1 MACSSKSNAKRTRYA
16 QQLVIKAMLKHAFIT
31 ILFLCTNGPI
41 NAQQTATK
49 LVLLGTG
56 TPFADPNKSGPSLAI
71 VINNT
76 SYIVDCGPGV
86 VRRAAEA
93 SQLGFPA
100 LEASQLKTLF
110 ITHLHSDH
118 TIGLADIIL
127 TPAVLDRNAPIRIYG
142 PVGSKKMTNQLMN
155 AYQEDIALRINGL
168 EKGDAI
174 AYQVQTNEIK
184 EGVIFKD
191 SNVTV
196 TAFKVQH
203 GQWAH
208 AFGFVFQTKD
218 KKIVVSGDCTYSEN
232 LIKYA
237 KDCDILVHEVYSHAG
252 LKKRTQRW
260 QDYHSTFHT
269 STYQLAEIAN
279 KVKPKLL
286 ILNHQLTFGT
296 SLESLLEEVQSKYA
310 GPVVNGQDLAVF

>member
-1 MACSSKSNAKRTRYA
+1 MKKYIFIIALLISTCGLLKA
-16 QQLVIKAMLKHAFIT
+16 QNT
-31 ILFLCTNGPI
+31 D
-41 NAQQTATK
+41 TK
-49 LVLLGTG
+49 LILLGTG
-56 TPFADPNKSGPSLAI
+56 TPFADPTKSGPSLAI
-71 VINNT
+71 VVNNT

-93 SQLGFPA
+93 SKLGFPS
-100 LEASQLKTLF
+100 LEAAQLKTLF

-142 PVGSKKMTNQLMN
+142 PVGSKKMTDDLMS
-155 AYQEDIALRINGL
+155 AYKEDIAIRINGL

-174 AYQVQTNEIK
+174 AYQVYTNEIK
-184 EGVIFKD
+184 EGQIYKD
-191 SNVTV
+191 SNLTV
-196 TAFKVQH
+196 TAFNVQH
-203 GQWAH
+203 GQWDN

-218 KKIVVSGDCTYSEN
+218 KKIVISGDCTYSEN

-237 KDCDILVHEVYSHAG
+237 KDCDILVHEVYSDAG

-260 QDYHSTFHT
+260 QDYHSSFHT
-269 STYQLAEIAN
+269 STYQLADIAN
-279 KVKPKLL
+279 QVKPKLL

-296 SLESLLEEVQSKYA
+296 SLQSLLDELKSKYA
-310 GPVVNGQDLAVF
+310 GPVVNGADLDVF

>member
-1 MACSSKSNAKRTRYA
+1 MK
-16 QQLVIKAMLKHAFIT
+16 KHTFIT
-31 ILFLCTNGPI
+31 ALFIATCGIL
-41 NAQQTATK
+41 NAQNSDTK

-56 TPFADPNKSGPSLAI
+56 TPFADPTKSGPSLAI
-71 VINNT
+71 VVNNT
-76 SYIVDCGPGV
+76 SYIVDAGPGL

-93 SQLGFPA
+93 SKLGFPS
-100 LEASQLKTLF
+100 LEAAQLKTLF

-127 TPAVLDRNAPIRIYG
+127 TPAVLDRNAPIAIYG
-142 PVGSKKMTNQLMN
+142 PVGIKKMTADLMS
-155 AYQEDIALRINGL
+155 AYKEDITIRINGL

-174 AYQVQTNEIK
+174 AYQVNTNEIK
-184 EGVIFKD
+184 EGQIYKD
-191 SNVTV
+191 SNLTV

-203 GQWAH
+203 GQWDH

-218 KKIVVSGDCTYSEN
+218 KKIVISGDCTYSEN

-237 KDCDILVHEVYSHAG
+237 KDCDILLHEVYSDAG

-269 STYQLAEIAN
+269 STYQLADIAN
-279 KVKPKLL
+279 QVKPKLL
-286 ILNHQLTFGT
+286 VLNHQLTFGT
-296 SLESLLEEVQSKYA
+296 SLQSLLDELKSKYA
-310 GPVVNGQDLAVF
+310 GPVVNGADLDVF

>member
-1 MACSSKSNAKRTRYA
+1 MKKYT
-16 QQLVIKAMLKHAFIT
+16 FIT
-31 ILFLCTNGPI
+31 ALFIAICGIL
-41 NAQQTATK
+41 NAQNSNTK

-56 TPFADPNKSGPSLAI
+56 TPFADPTKSGPSLAI
-71 VINNT
+71 VVNNT
-76 SYIVDCGPGV
+76 SYIVDCGPGL

-93 SQLGFPA
+93 SKLGFPS
-100 LEASQLKTLF
+100 LEASQLKIVF

-127 TPAVLDRNAPIRIYG
+127 TPAVLDRNAPINIYG
-142 PVGSKKMTNQLMN
+142 PVGSKKMTDDLMS
-155 AYQEDIALRINGL
+155 AYKEDIAIRINGL

-174 AYQVQTNEIK
+174 AYQVYTNEIK
-184 EGVIFKD
+184 EGQIYKD
-191 SNVTV
+191 SNLTV
-196 TAFKVQH
+196 TAFNVQH
-203 GQWAH
+203 GQWDN

-218 KKIVVSGDCTYSEN
+218 KKIVISGDCTYSEN

-237 KDCDILVHEVYSHAG
+237 KDCDILVHEVYSDAG

-269 STYQLAEIAN
+269 STYQLADIAN
-279 KVKPKLL
+279 QVKPKLL

-296 SLESLLEEVQSKYA
+296 SLQSLLDELKSKYA
-310 GPVVNGQDLAVF
+310 GPVVNGADLEVF

>member
-1 MACSSKSNAKRTRYA
+1 MKKYIFIITLLISTCGLLKA
-16 QQLVIKAMLKHAFIT
+16 QNT
-31 ILFLCTNGPI
+31 D
-41 NAQQTATK
+41 TK
-49 LVLLGTG
+49 LILLGTG
-56 TPFADPNKSGPSLAI
+56 TPFADPTKSGPSLAI
-71 VINNT
+71 VVNNT

-93 SQLGFPA
+93 SKLGFPS
-100 LEASQLKTLF
+100 LEAAQLKTLF

-142 PVGSKKMTNQLMN
+142 PVGSKKMTDDLMS
-155 AYQEDIALRINGL
+155 AYKEDIAIRINGL

-174 AYQVQTNEIK
+174 AYQVYTNEIK
-184 EGVIFKD
+184 EGQIYKD
-191 SNVTV
+191 SNLTV
-196 TAFKVQH
+196 TAFNVQH
-203 GQWAH
+203 GQWDN

-218 KKIVVSGDCTYSEN
+218 KKIVISGDCTYSEN

-237 KDCDILVHEVYSHAG
+237 KDCDILVHEVYSDAG

-269 STYQLAEIAN
+269 STYQLADIAN
-279 KVKPKLL
+279 QVKPKLL

-296 SLESLLEEVQSKYA
+296 SLQSLLDELKLKYA
-310 GPVVNGQDLAVF
+310 GPVVNGADLDVF

>member
-1 MACSSKSNAKRTRYA
+1 MKKY
-16 QQLVIKAMLKHAFIT
+16 IFIT
-31 ILFLCTNGPI
+31 ALFIATCGIL
-41 NAQQTATK
+41 NAQNSDTK

-56 TPFADPNKSGPSLAI
+56 SPFADPTKSGPSLAI
-71 VINNT
+71 VVNNT

-93 SQLGFPA
+93 SKLGFPS

-127 TPAVLDRNAPIRIYG
+127 TPAVLDRNAPISIYG
-142 PVGSKKMTNQLMN
+142 PVGSKKMTDDLMS
-155 AYQEDIALRINGL
+155 AYKEDIAIRINGL

-174 AYQVQTNEIK
+174 AYQVYTNEIK
-184 EGVIFKD
+184 EGQIYKD
-191 SNVTV
+191 SNLTV
-196 TAFKVQH
+196 TAFNVQH
-203 GQWAH
+203 GQWDN

-218 KKIVVSGDCTYSEN
+218 KKIVISGDCTYSEN

-237 KDCDILVHEVYSHAG
+237 KDCDILVHEVYSDAG

-269 STYQLAEIAN
+269 STYQLADIAN

-296 SLESLLEEVQSKYA
+296 SLQSLLDELKSKYT
-310 GPVVNGQDLAVF
+310 GPVLNGADLDVF

>member
-1 MACSSKSNAKRTRYA
+1 MKKY
-16 QQLVIKAMLKHAFIT
+16 IFIT
-31 ILFLCTNGPI
+31 ALFIATCGIL
-41 NAQQTATK
+41 NAQNSDTK

-56 TPFADPNKSGPSLAI
+56 SPFADPTKSGPSLAI
-71 VINNT
+71 VVNNT

-93 SQLGFPA
+93 SKLGFPS

-142 PVGSKKMTNQLMN
+142 PVGSKKMTDDLMS
-155 AYQEDIALRINGL
+155 AYKEDIAIRINGL

-174 AYQVQTNEIK
+174 AYQVYTNEIK
-184 EGVIFKD
+184 EGQIYKD
-191 SNVTV
+191 SNLTV
-196 TAFKVQH
+196 TAFNVQH
-203 GQWAH
+203 GQWDN

-218 KKIVVSGDCTYSEN
+218 KKIVISGDCTYSEN

-237 KDCDILVHEVYSHAG
+237 KDCDILVHEVYSDAG

-269 STYQLAEIAN
+269 STYQLADIAN
-279 KVKPKLL
+279 QVKPKLL

-296 SLESLLEEVQSKYA
+296 SLQSLLDELKSKYA
-310 GPVVNGQDLAVF
+310 GPVVNGADLDVF

>member
-1 MACSSKSNAKRTRYA
+1 MKKYIFIIALLISTCGLLKA
-16 QQLVIKAMLKHAFIT
+16 QNT
-31 ILFLCTNGPI
+31 D
-41 NAQQTATK
+41 TK
-49 LVLLGTG
+49 LILLGTG
-56 TPFADPNKSGPSLAI
+56 TPFADPTKSGPSLAI
-71 VINNT
+71 VVNNT

-93 SQLGFPA
+93 SKLGFPS
-100 LEASQLKTLF
+100 LEAAQLKTLF

-142 PVGSKKMTNQLMN
+142 PVGSKKMTDDLMS
-155 AYQEDIALRINGL
+155 AYKEDIAIRINGL

-174 AYQVQTNEIK
+174 AYQVYTNEIK
-184 EGVIFKD
+184 EGQIYKD
-191 SNVTV
+191 SNLTV
-196 TAFKVQH
+196 TAFNVQH
-203 GQWAH
+203 GQWDN

-218 KKIVVSGDCTYSEN
+218 KKIVISGDCTYSEN

-237 KDCDILVHEVYSHAG
+237 KDCDILVHEVYSDAG

-260 QDYHSTFHT
+260 QDYHSSFHT
-269 STYQLAEIAN
+269 STYQLADIAN

-296 SLESLLEEVQSKYA
+296 SLQSLLDELKLKYA
-310 GPVVNGQDLAVF
+310 GPVVNGADLDVF

>member
-1 MACSSKSNAKRTRYA
+1 
-16 QQLVIKAMLKHAFIT
+16 MLKYAFIA
-31 ILFLCTNGPI
+31 ILFVGSSVHLK
-41 NAQQTATK
+41 AQNTDTK

-71 VINNT
+71 VVNNT

-93 SQLGFPA
+93 SKLGFPS
-100 LEASQLKTLF
+100 LEASHLKTLF

-118 TIGLADIIL
+118 TVGLADIIL
-127 TPAVLDRNAPIRIYG
+127 TPAVLDRNAPISIYG
-142 PVGSKKMTNQLMN
+142 PVGSKKMTDDLMS
-155 AYQEDIALRINGL
+155 AYKEDIAIRINGL

-174 AYQVQTNEIK
+174 AYQVYTNEIK
-184 EGVIFKD
+184 EGQIYKD
-191 SNVTV
+191 SNLTV
-196 TAFKVQH
+196 TAFNVQH
-203 GQWAH
+203 GQWDN

-237 KDCDILVHEVYSHAG
+237 KNCDILVHEVYSDAG

-269 STYQLAEIAN
+269 STYQLADIAN

-296 SLESLLEEVQSKYA
+296 SLQSLLDELKSKYA
-310 GPVVNGQDLAVF
+310 GPVVNGADLDVF

>member
-1 MACSSKSNAKRTRYA
+1 MKKYT
-16 QQLVIKAMLKHAFIT
+16 FIT
-31 ILFLCTNGPI
+31 ALFISICGIL
-41 NAQQTATK
+41 NAQNAATK

-56 TPFADPNKSGPSLAI
+56 TPFADPTKSGPSLAI
-71 VINNT
+71 VVNNT

-93 SQLGFPA
+93 SKLGFPS
-100 LEASQLKTLF
+100 LEAAQLKTLF

-127 TPAVLDRNAPIRIYG
+127 TPAVLDRNAPISVYG
-142 PVGSKKMTNQLMN
+142 PVGSKKMTDDLMS
-155 AYQEDIALRINGL
+155 AYKEDIAIRINGL

-174 AYQVQTNEIK
+174 AYQVYTNEIK
-184 EGVIFKD
+184 EGQIYKD
-191 SNVTV
+191 SNLTV
-196 TAFKVQH
+196 TAFNVKH
-203 GQWAH
+203 GQWDN

-237 KDCDILVHEVYSHAG
+237 KDCDILVHEVYSDAG

-269 STYQLAEIAN
+269 STFQLADIAN

-296 SLESLLEEVQSKYA
+296 SLQSLMDELKSKYA
-310 GPVVNGQDLAVF
+310 GPVINGADLDVF

>member
-1 MACSSKSNAKRTRYA
+1 MIT
-16 QQLVIKAMLKHAFIT
+16 AMKKYTFIT
-31 ILFLCTNGPI
+31 ALFIGICCIL
-41 NAQQTATK
+41 NAQNATTK

-71 VINNT
+71 VVNNT

-93 SQLGFPA
+93 SKLGFPS

-127 TPAVLDRNAPIRIYG
+127 TPAVLDRNAPISIYG
-142 PVGSKKMTNQLMN
+142 PVGSKKMTDDLMS
-155 AYQEDIALRINGL
+155 AYKEDISIRINGL

-174 AYQVQTNEIK
+174 AYQVYTNEIK
-184 EGVIFKD
+184 QGQIYKD
-191 SNVTV
+191 SNLTV
-196 TAFKVQH
+196 TAFNVQH
-203 GQWAH
+203 GQWDN

-218 KKIVVSGDCTYSEN
+218 KKIVISGDCTYSEN

-237 KDCDILVHEVYSHAG
+237 KDCDILVHEVYSDAG

-269 STYQLAEIAN
+269 STYQLADIAN
-279 KVKPKLL
+279 QVKPKLL

-296 SLESLLEEVQSKYA
+296 SLQSLLDELQSKYA
-310 GPVVNGQDLAVF
+310 GPVVNGADLDVF

>member
-1 MACSSKSNAKRTRYA
+1 MKKYIFIITLLISTCGLLKA
-16 QQLVIKAMLKHAFIT
+16 QNT
-31 ILFLCTNGPI
+31 D
-41 NAQQTATK
+41 TK
-49 LVLLGTG
+49 LILLGTG
-56 TPFADPNKSGPSLAI
+56 TPFADPTKSGPSLAI
-71 VINNT
+71 VVNNT

-93 SQLGFPA
+93 SKLGFPS
-100 LEASQLKTLF
+100 LEAAQLKTLF

-142 PVGSKKMTNQLMN
+142 PVGSKKMTDDLMS
-155 AYQEDIALRINGL
+155 AYKEDIAIRINGL

-174 AYQVQTNEIK
+174 AYQVYTNEIK
-184 EGVIFKD
+184 EGQIYKD
-191 SNVTV
+191 SNLTV
-196 TAFKVQH
+196 TAFNVQH
-203 GQWAH
+203 GQWDN

-218 KKIVVSGDCTYSEN
+218 KKIVISGDCTYSEN

-237 KDCDILVHEVYSHAG
+237 KDCDILVHEVYSDAG

-269 STYQLAEIAN
+269 STYQLADIAN

-296 SLESLLEEVQSKYA
+296 SLQSLLDELKSKYA
-310 GPVVNGQDLAVF
+310 GPVVNGADLDVF

>member
-1 MACSSKSNAKRTRYA
+1 MKKYIFIIALLISTCGLLKA
-16 QQLVIKAMLKHAFIT
+16 QNT
-31 ILFLCTNGPI
+31 D
-41 NAQQTATK
+41 TK
-49 LVLLGTG
+49 LILLGTG
-56 TPFADPNKSGPSLAI
+56 TPFADPTKSGPSLAI
-71 VINNT
+71 VVNNT

-93 SQLGFPA
+93 SKLGFPS
-100 LEASQLKTLF
+100 LEAAQLKTLF

-142 PVGSKKMTNQLMN
+142 PVGSKKMTDDLMS
-155 AYQEDIALRINGL
+155 AYKEDIAIRINGL

-174 AYQVQTNEIK
+174 AYQVNTNEIK
-184 EGVIFKD
+184 EGQIYKD
-191 SNVTV
+191 SNLTV
-196 TAFKVQH
+196 TAFNVQH
-203 GQWAH
+203 GQWDN

-218 KKIVVSGDCTYSEN
+218 KKIVISGDCTYSEN

-237 KDCDILVHEVYSHAG
+237 KDCDILVHEVYSDTG

-269 STYQLAEIAN
+269 STYQLADIAN

-296 SLESLLEEVQSKYA
+296 SLQSLLDELKSKYA
-310 GPVVNGQDLAVF
+310 GPVVNGADLDVF

>member
-1 MACSSKSNAKRTRYA
+1 MKKYIFIITLLISTCGLLKA
-16 QQLVIKAMLKHAFIT
+16 QNT
-31 ILFLCTNGPI
+31 D
-41 NAQQTATK
+41 TK
-49 LVLLGTG
+49 LILLGTG
-56 TPFADPNKSGPSLAI
+56 TPFADPTKSGPSLAI
-71 VINNT
+71 VVNNT

-93 SQLGFPA
+93 SKLGFPS
-100 LEASQLKTLF
+100 LEAAQLKTLF

-127 TPAVLDRNAPIRIYG
+127 TPAVLDRNAPISIYG
-142 PVGSKKMTNQLMN
+142 PVGSKKMTDDLMS
-155 AYQEDIALRINGL
+155 AYKEDIAIRINGL

-174 AYQVQTNEIK
+174 AYQVYTNEIK
-184 EGVIFKD
+184 EGQIYKD
-191 SNVTV
+191 SNLTV
-196 TAFKVQH
+196 TAFNVQH
-203 GQWAH
+203 GQWDN

-218 KKIVVSGDCTYSEN
+218 KKIVISGDCTYSEN

-237 KDCDILVHEVYSHAG
+237 KDCDILVHEVYSDAG

-269 STYQLAEIAN
+269 STYQLADIAN
-279 KVKPKLL
+279 QVKPKLL

-296 SLESLLEEVQSKYA
+296 SLQSLLDELKLKYA
-310 GPVVNGQDLAVF
+310 GPVVNGADLDVF

>member
-1 MACSSKSNAKRTRYA
+1 MKKYIFIIALLISTCGLLKA
-16 QQLVIKAMLKHAFIT
+16 QNT
-31 ILFLCTNGPI
+31 D
-41 NAQQTATK
+41 TK
-49 LVLLGTG
+49 LILLGTG
-56 TPFADPNKSGPSLAI
+56 TPFADPTKSGPSLAI
-71 VINNT
+71 VVNNT

-93 SQLGFPA
+93 SKLGFPS
-100 LEASQLKTLF
+100 LEAAQLKTLF

-142 PVGSKKMTNQLMN
+142 PVGSKKMTDDLMS
-155 AYQEDIALRINGL
+155 AYKEDIAIRINGL

-174 AYQVQTNEIK
+174 AYQVNTNEIK
-184 EGVIFKD
+184 EGQIYKD
-191 SNVTV
+191 SNLTV
-196 TAFKVQH
+196 TAFNVQH
-203 GQWAH
+203 GQWDN

-218 KKIVVSGDCTYSEN
+218 KKIVISGDCTYSEN

-237 KDCDILVHEVYSHAG
+237 KDCDILVHEVYSDAG

-269 STYQLAEIAN
+269 STYQLADIAN

-296 SLESLLEEVQSKYA
+296 SLQSLLDELKLKYA
-310 GPVVNGQDLAVF
+310 GPVVNGADLDVF

>member
-1 MACSSKSNAKRTRYA
+1 MKKYT
-16 QQLVIKAMLKHAFIT
+16 FIT
-31 ILFLCTNGPI
+31 ALFIGICCIL
-41 NAQQTATK
+41 NAQNATTK

-71 VINNT
+71 VVNNT

-93 SQLGFPA
+93 SKLGFPS

-127 TPAVLDRNAPIRIYG
+127 TPAVLDRNAPISIYG
-142 PVGSKKMTNQLMN
+142 PVGSKKMTDDLMS
-155 AYQEDIALRINGL
+155 AYKEDISIRINGL

-174 AYQVQTNEIK
+174 AYQVYTNEIK
-184 EGVIFKD
+184 QGQIYKD
-191 SNVTV
+191 SNLTV
-196 TAFKVQH
+196 TAFNVQH
-203 GQWAH
+203 GQWDN

-218 KKIVVSGDCTYSEN
+218 KKIVISGDCTYSEN

-237 KDCDILVHEVYSHAG
+237 KDCDILVHEVYSDAG

-269 STYQLAEIAN
+269 STYQLADIAN
-279 KVKPKLL
+279 QVKPKLL

-296 SLESLLEEVQSKYA
+296 SLQSLLDELRLKYA
-310 GPVVNGQDLAVF
+310 GPVVNGADLDVF

>member
-1 MACSSKSNAKRTRYA
+1 MKKYSI
-16 QQLVIKAMLKHAFIT
+16 LVLLLIASIG
-31 ILFLCTNGPI
+31 FL
-41 NAQQTATK
+41 NAQNVGTK

-71 VINNT
+71 IVNNT
-76 SYIVDCGPGV
+76 SYIVDCGPGI
-86 VRRAAEA
+86 VRRAAHSKE
-93 SQLGFPA
+93 LGFPS
-100 LEASQLKTLF
+100 LEASNLKTLF

-127 TPAVLDRNAPIRIYG
+127 TPAVLDRNAPITIFG
-142 PVGSKKMTNQLMN
+142 PAGIKKMTENTI
-155 AYQEDIALRINGL
+155 AAFKEDIDMRINGL

-174 AYQVQTNEIK
+174 AYHVNTNEIK
-184 EGVIFKD
+184 EGEIYKD
-191 SNVTV
+191 SNITV
-196 TAFKVQH
+196 TAFNVKH
-203 GQWAH
+203 GQWEN

-237 KDCDILVHEVYSHAG
+237 KDCDILVHEVYSDAG

-260 QDYHSTFHT
+260 QDYHSAFHT
-269 STYQLAEIAN
+269 STFQLADIAN

-286 ILNHQLTFGT
+286 ILNHQLTFGS
-296 SLESLLEEVQSKYA
+296 SLQSVLDEVKSKYTGA
-310 GPVVNGQDLAVF
+310 VVNGADLDVY

>member
-1 MACSSKSNAKRTRYA
+1 MKKYT
-16 QQLVIKAMLKHAFIT
+16 FIT
-31 ILFLCTNGPI
+31 ALFIATCGIL
-41 NAQQTATK
+41 NAQNSDTK

-56 TPFADPNKSGPSLAI
+56 TPFADPTKSGPSLAI
-71 VINNT
+71 VVNNT

-93 SQLGFPA
+93 SKLGFPS

-127 TPAVLDRNAPIRIYG
+127 TPAVLDRNAPISIYG
-142 PVGSKKMTNQLMN
+142 PVGSKKMTDDLMS
-155 AYQEDIALRINGL
+155 AYKEDIAIRINGL

-174 AYQVQTNEIK
+174 AYQVYTNEIK
-184 EGVIFKD
+184 EGQIYKD
-191 SNVTV
+191 SNLTV
-196 TAFKVQH
+196 TAFNVQH
-203 GQWAH
+203 GQWDH

-218 KKIVVSGDCTYSEN
+218 KKIVISGDCTYSEN

-237 KDCDILVHEVYSHAG
+237 KDCDILVHEVYSDAG

-269 STYQLAEIAN
+269 STYQLADIAN
-279 KVKPKLL
+279 QVKPKLL

-296 SLESLLEEVQSKYA
+296 SLQSLLNEVQSKYK
-310 GPVVNGQDLAVF
+310 GVVVNGSDLDVF

>member
-1 MACSSKSNAKRTRYA
+1 MKKYIFIITLLISTCGLLKA
-16 QQLVIKAMLKHAFIT
+16 QNT
-31 ILFLCTNGPI
+31 D
-41 NAQQTATK
+41 TK
-49 LVLLGTG
+49 LILLGTG
-56 TPFADPNKSGPSLAI
+56 TPFADPTKSGPSLAI
-71 VINNT
+71 VVNNT

-93 SQLGFPA
+93 SKLGFPS
-100 LEASQLKTLF
+100 LEAAQLKTLF

-142 PVGSKKMTNQLMN
+142 PVGSKKMTDDLMS
-155 AYQEDIALRINGL
+155 AYKEDIAIRINGL

-174 AYQVQTNEIK
+174 AYQVYTNEIK
-184 EGVIFKD
+184 EGQIYKD
-191 SNVTV
+191 SNLTV
-196 TAFKVQH
+196 TAFNVQH
-203 GQWAH
+203 GQWDN

-218 KKIVVSGDCTYSEN
+218 KKIVISGDCTYSEN

-237 KDCDILVHEVYSHAG
+237 KDCDILVHEVYSDAG

-269 STYQLAEIAN
+269 STYQLADIAN

-296 SLESLLEEVQSKYA
+296 SLQSLLDELKLKYA
-310 GPVVNGQDLAVF
+310 GPVVNGADLDVF